1 MKCVFTKEDRK
12 RETEEELKSYCV
24 PETSFD
30 GGFKKAVVISSSD
43 RNEVTSLMMPST
55 SISKED
61 REEAS
66 L

>member
-1 MKCVFTKEDRK
+1 MKCVFIKEDRK
-12 RETEEELKSYCV
+12 RETEELSSYCV

-30 GGFKKAVVISSSD
+30 GGFKTAVVISSSD

-55 SISKED
+55 SISKEA
-61 REEAS
+61 REEAR